1 MQTILIVDDAP
12 ENIRVLKTILE
23 QNDYNVKIANSGK
36 RCLELLEKLPL
47 PDLILLDI
55 MMPEM
60 DGYEVITHL
69 KNNEITKHVPVIFV
83 TTKDETED
91 EKKGLELGAV
101 DFITKPVNQIITL
114 ARVKTHLELYGY
126 SQKLEKM
133 VEEKTKEVI
142 EQKEKLFQQSKL
154 AAMGEMIDAIAH
166 QWQQPISVL
175 TLDIDIL
182 ALQYESGKVDQ
193 AYIDKLQ
200 NNVHRQLNHMVST
213 LNEFRTF
220 LKPNKQYNS
229 FDLKSMFERI
239 LLLLQDE
246 LIKNKIKLLIH
257 ESEPISFYGIE
268 NELIHLFINLINNAK
283 DAFKENQI
291 NERLIDINIRRD
303 ENFCFI
309 DVVDNAGGIPENA
322 MSEIFKAN
330 FTTKEEGKGSGI
342 GLYMSSQI
350 AQKYNGKLEVCN
362 VENGAKFTFSS
373 SLQRDKNS

>member
-1 MQTILIVDDAP
+1 
-12 ENIRVLKTILE
+12 
-23 QNDYNVKIANSGK
+23 
-36 RCLELLEKLPL
+36 
-47 PDLILLDI
+47 
-55 MMPEM
+55 
-60 DGYEVITHL
+60 
-69 KNNEITKHVPVIFV
+69 
-83 TTKDETED
+83 
-91 EKKGLELGAV
+91 
-101 DFITKPVNQIITL
+101 
-114 ARVKTHLELYGY
+114 VKTHLELYGY

-309 DVVDNAGGIPENA
+309 DVVDNAGGIPQNA